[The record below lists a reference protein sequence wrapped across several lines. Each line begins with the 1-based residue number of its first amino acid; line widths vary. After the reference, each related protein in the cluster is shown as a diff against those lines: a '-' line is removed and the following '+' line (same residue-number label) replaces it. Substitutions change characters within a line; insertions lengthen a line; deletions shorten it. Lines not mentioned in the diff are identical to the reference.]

1 MSKSLRLSEK
11 WFRRGLWLVAL
22 AFASFLIG
30 LGGTVVGDLPQVETP
45 LQLDDF
51 LDRPAANALR
61 AQVTQ
66 AEQAEQDAQT
76 ALEQAQLQRSKA
88 RSASQSER
96 DTFNHWLATRSV
108 TQRGEF
114 DPEVLARTRALDVLK
129 QAERTTQ
136 QAVEAQQQ
144 VALDAR
150 QAAAAASDRLAS
162 MEQEAQ
168 VRLNAELRKVELRVF
183 LYRLALTLPLLLVAG
198 WLFVKKRKGT
208 WWPFVWGFIFFAL
221 FAFFVELVPYLPSYG
236 GYVRYAVGIVL
247 TVLVG
252 RYAIVAL
259 GRYLERQQQK
269 EALPD
274 QQRRK
279 ELGYDVALARLA
291 KGVCPGCERPVDL
304 KNPAIDF
311 CPHCGIGLFDH
322 CRVCS
327 ARKSAFA
334 CFCHACGAPAGASA
348 STPQA
353 ALSPDAAHASASHA
367 AMAAASGAAAA
378 KTVPT
383 QNAAGMAA
391 QGTGT
396 AAVLS
401 DASTGTSVPPL
412 PTCPP

>member
-22 AFASFLIG
+22 VFASFLIG
-30 LGGTVVGDLPQVETP
+30 LGGTLVGDLPQVETP

-51 LDRPAANALR
+51 MDRPAADALR
-61 AQVTQ
+61 GQVSQAQQ
-66 AEQAEQDAQT
+66 AEQAAET

-96 DTFNHWLATRSV
+96 ETFNNWLATRSV
-108 TQRGEF
+108 TQRAEH
-114 DPEVLARTRALDVLK
+114 DPEVLARTRALDALK

-150 QAAAAASDRLAS
+150 QSAAAASDRLQG
-162 MEQEAQ
+162 MEEDAR
-168 VRLNAELRKVELRVF
+168 VRLDAELRKVELRVF

-208 WWPFVWGFIFFAL
+208 YWPFVWGFIFFAL

-236 GYVRYAVGIVL
+236 GYVRYAVGIAL
-247 TVLVG
+247 TVVVG

-259 GRYLERQQQK
+259 NRYLERQKQK

-274 QQRRK
+274 QERRK
-279 ELGYDVALARLA
+279 ELSYDVALARLG
-291 KGVCPGCERPVDL
+291 KSVCPGCERPVDL
-304 KNPAIDF
+304 KNPTIDF

-322 CRVCS
+322 CKVCS
-327 ARKSAFA
+327 TRKSAFA
-334 CFCHACGAPAGASA
+334 CFCHACGAPAGALA
-348 STPQA
+348 G
-353 ALSPDAAHASASHA
+353 ALSPEEGQALAGRDAT
-367 AMAAASGAAAA
+367 AAAQAAA
-378 KTVPT
+378 
-383 QNAAGMAA
+383 QNENAAAPPDSGVMALRGRGA
-391 QGTGT
+391 LADSGSSSNTP
-396 AAVLS
+396 AAPLS
-401 DASTGTSVPPL
+401 PGQP
-412 PTCPP
+412 

>member
-22 AFASFLIG
+22 VFASFLIG
-30 LGGTVVGDLPQVETP
+30 LGGTLVGDLPQVETP

-51 LDRPAANALR
+51 LDRPAAETLR
-61 AQVTQ
+61 AQAAQ
-66 AEQAEQDAQT
+66 AERAEQDAAT

-96 DTFNHWLATRSV
+96 ESFTNWLATRSV

-114 DPEVLARTRALDVLK
+114 DPEVVARTRALDALK
-129 QAERTTQ
+129 LSERRTQ

-150 QAAAAASDRLAS
+150 QAVAAASDRLQG
-162 MEQEAQ
+162 MERDAR
-168 VRLNAELRKVELRVF
+168 VRLDAELRKVELRVF

-208 WWPFVWGFIFFAL
+208 YWPFVWGFIFFAL

-252 RYAIVAL
+252 RYAILAL
-259 GRYLERQQQK
+259 NRYLERQK
-269 EALPD
+269 INEALPD

-279 ELGYDVALARLA
+279 ELSYDVALARLA
-291 KGVCPGCERPVDL
+291 KGVCPGCERAVDL
-304 KNPAIDF
+304 KDGHTDF
-311 CPHCGIGLFDH
+311 CPHCGLHLFDH
-322 CRVCS
+322 CTQCD

-334 CFCHACGAPAGASA
+334 SYCFSCGTPARKPDDGLPAGR
-348 STPQA
+348 PELKVQRE
-353 ALSPDAAHASASHA
+353 
-367 AMAAASGAAAA
+367 
-378 KTVPT
+378 
-383 QNAAGMAA
+383 
-391 QGTGT
+391 
-396 AAVLS
+396 
-401 DASTGTSVPPL
+401 
-412 PTCPP
+412 